1 MSEIDLRARKKH
13 RRLDTLASVRR
24 ELAEIYH
31 KAKATEP
38 DSLSIQQYRALTFI
52 LNTIADVL
60 RSEQLDDIE
69 ARLDA
74 LEQKEK
80 GYE

>member
-31 KAKATEP
+31 KAKAAEP
-38 DSLSIQQYRALTFI
+38 DPLLIQKHRALTFI
-52 LNTIADVL
+52 LNTMAEIL
-60 RSEQLDDIE
+60 KSEKLDDIE
-69 ARLDA
+69 SRLDA
-74 LEQKEK
+74 LEQKGASHE
-80 GYE
+80 